1 MELARRARLKYR
13 RNRNLVHAI
22 HTPNKGYVGA
32 GLSVR
37 PNFTSTGITYQSVR
51 GILCGEVNA
60 GREVDLSVEIGA
72 LRLRNPILAAS
83 GTFGYGLEFA
93 HLVNLEKLGGFVT
106 KGLSREPME
115 GAPAPRLSVTASGML
130 NAVGLQ
136 NVGARA
142 FVRDKLPLLKNC
154 GTAVIANVFGYTLD
168 DYVEVLRLLEDS
180 EGLAGYELNI
190 SCPNVKCGGL
200 QFGSDP
206 SLVAEVVGAARK
218 AAIRRPLWVK
228 LSPLVTDIGVIA
240 RAAAEAGAD
249 ALTVA
254 NTYPAMSVNFRTGRS
269 RLGNHTGGLS
279 GPAIKPITLRLVW
292 EAARA
297 VSTPI
302 IGLGGIE
309 TADDVLEYVVVGAS
323 AVQVG
328 TASFADPGVSEA
340 LVAGV
345 QKAILGVKMFSFSD
359 IRASFLSQ
367 SG

>member
-1 MELARRARLKYR
+1 
-13 RNRNLVHAI
+13 
-22 HTPNKGYVGA
+22 
-32 GLSVR
+32 
-37 PNFTSTGITYQSVR
+37 
-51 GILCGEVNA
+51 
-60 GREVDLSVEIGA
+60 LSVEIGA

-136 NVGARA
+136 NVGVRA
-142 FVRDKLPLLKNC
+142 FVRDKLPLLKDC
-154 GTAVIANVFGYTLD
+154 GTAVIANVFGYTLE
-168 DYVEVLRLLEDS
+168 DYVEVLRVLEDA

-206 SLVAEVVGAARK
+206 LLVAEVVKAARK
-218 AAIRRPLWVK
+218 AAARRPLWVK
-228 LSPLVTDIGVIA
+228 LSPLVTDITIIA
-240 RAAAEAGAD
+240 RAASEAGAD

-254 NTYPAMSVNFRTGRS
+254 NTYPAMAVNFRTGKS
-269 RLGNHTGGLS
+269 KLGNQTGGLS

-292 EAARA
+292 EAAKA

-309 TADDVLEYVVVGAS
+309 TVEDVLEYVAVGAA

-328 TASFADPGVSEA
+328 TASFADPKASEA
-340 LVAGV
+340 LVEGV
-345 QKAILGVKMFSFSD
+345 QKAILEVKMFSFNEM
-359 IRASFLSQ
+359 RANFLSQ